1 MTVLLLIGGLLLF
14 IGLVVAHEFGHFIM
28 AKRGGV
34 TVEEFGI
41 GFPPKVWGRKTKGNW
56 DFTLNA
62 LPLGGF
68 VRLKGEHDADK
79 SKGSF
84 GSASLSTKVKI
95 MVAGVV
101 MNLLIAYVLLVVV
114 NIMGTPVLVCGQ
126 YSLASDTRVVRDSR
140 VISVNQ
146 LEANSPAAQAGL
158 QKGDKITKV
167 GDSKDSL
174 KPVDTA
180 CPFSDITLAHA
191 GQSLA
196 LQYQRDGQQRDT
208 TAQILST
215 EQVQKNAAEGKNT
228 GYLGIVPETSG
239 YVIVRSTWSAPI
251 AAAVQIK
258 QFTVLTLKGLG
269 SILAG
274 LGKAFIGLVT
284 GNSSER
290 RAGQAQTTEQV
301 SGPIGVFYILNA
313 GAHEGVAM
321 VLFIVAII
329 SLTLAIMNILPI
341 PALDGG
347 RLFVTLV
354 YKVMKKPLSEK
365 TEDRI
370 HGTGFLILILLM
382 VLISIVDIKRFF

>member
-1 MTVLLLIGGLLLF
+1 MAIILLIGGLLLF

-41 GFPPKVWGRKTKGNW
+41 GFPPRIWGRKTKGKW
-56 DFTLNA
+56 DFTINA

-68 VRLKGEHDADK
+68 VRLKGEHDADM

-84 GSASLSTKVKI
+84 GAASLSTKTKI

-126 YSLASDTRVVRDSR
+126 YNLAADTHVVRDSR
-140 VISVNQ
+140 VINVNE
-146 LEANSPAAQAGL
+146 LEANSPAMQAGL
-158 QKGDKITKV
+158 QKGDAITKV
-167 GDSKDSL
+167 GDSKESL
-174 KPVDTA
+174 QPVNTA

-191 GQSLA
+191 GKSLA
-196 LQYQRDGQQRDT
+196 IHYERNGQQYDT
-208 TAQILST
+208 TAQILTT
-215 EQVQKNAAEGKNT
+215 EQVKKNAADGKNT

-251 AAAVQIK
+251 VAAVQIK

-274 LGKAFIGLVT
+274 IGKAFVGLVT
-284 GNSSER
+284 GNTSER
-290 RAGQAQTTEQV
+290 KAGQAQTTEQV
-301 SGPIGVFYILNA
+301 SGPIGVFYILKA
-313 GAHEGVAM
+313 GAHEGIAM

-347 RLFVTLV
+347 RLFVTLL
-354 YKVMKKPLSEK
+354 YRVMKKPLTEK
-365 TEDRI
+365 AEDRI
-370 HGTGFLILILLM
+370 HGTGFAILLLLM